1 MRICVYGAG
10 AIGGYL
16 AGRLA
21 EGGADLSV
29 VARGPH
35 LEAIRAEGLAVRTA
49 EGVLHSKP
57 DASDR
62 PADLGPQDAVVVCTK
77 VPALPSV
84 AEGIGPLLGPDTA
97 VAFVSNG
104 IPWWYFD
111 RHGGGAE
118 GARLPELDPGDSI
131 RRAVGVGRTIG
142 GVVYA
147 ACSVPS
153 PGVVE
158 VSSRTTKLILGEP
171 DGGRSARAVALAG
184 AFKAGGVPCSVSPDI
199 RDEVW
204 GKLLNN
210 LANGPL
216 CLLTRRNMRDTFA
229 DPVLN
234 DAALK
239 AVEEGLA
246 IAAAM
251 GRRVSSTAQERIA
264 LSAQIPHKPSILQDL
279 ELGRPMEIDALFTVP
294 LRLARERGVPTP
306 TLSLLV
312 ALATQA
318 AEAAGL
324 HRRGRHE
331 DA

>member
-1 MRICVYGAG
+1 VKICVYGAG

-21 EGGADLSV
+21 KGGAELSV

-35 LEAIRAEGLAVRTA
+35 LSAIRAEGLTVHTP
-49 EGVLHSKP
+49 EGVLHSRP
-57 DASDR
+57 AASDR

-77 VPALPSV
+77 VPALSSV
-84 AEGIGPLLGPDTA
+84 ADGIGPLLGPDTA
-97 VAFVSNG
+97 VAFVTNG

-111 RHGGGAE
+111 RHGGEWE
-118 GARLPELDPGDSI
+118 GARLPEVDPGDAI
-131 RRAVGVGRTIG
+131 RRAVGVERTVG

-171 DGGRSARAVALAG
+171 DGERSARAVALAG
-184 AFKAGGVPCSVSPDI
+184 AFKAAASRAASARTSAARSGASCSTTWRTARSACSRGGTCATPSP
-199 RDEVW
+199 
-204 GKLLNN
+204 
-210 LANGPL
+210 
-216 CLLTRRNMRDTFA
+216 TRAERRGA
-229 DPVLN
+229 QGGGG
-234 DAALK
+234 
-239 AVEEGLA
+239 GLA
-246 IAAAM
+246 VAAAM

-264 LSAQIPHKPSILQDL
+264 CRRRSRTSPPSSRTSNSAGRWRSTPSSPCRCAWRGN
-279 ELGRPMEIDALFTVP
+279 E
-294 LRLARERGVPTP
+294 GVPTP